1 MDKIKASEVF
11 VTIVKQGSMIKA
23 ADYLGMSR
31 AMVTRYLNE
40 MEEWAGVRLLHR
52 TTRKQ
57 SLTSVGEQ
65 VYQQSLQ
72 LLEMAEQIPAN
83 VVKESHQ
90 ISGLVRITSSQ
101 SLANSVLSVAI
112 SEFMLIYPLIAVD
125 LQITNQTVN
134 LVEERIDIALR
145 ITNHL
150 EPNLIA
156 RPLATCI
163 SVVCASNDYLA
174 QKGVPKTPDELA
186 HHQCLTYRFFGR
198 SLWEFNQGDERF
210 SVPVEGNL
218 SANESV
224 VLLQAT
230 LRNAGISLQPYYSV
244 KPYLENGELIQ
255 ILSDYQAQPMG
266 IYAVLASRQNMP
278 AAVRA
283 LLDFLVE
290 WFSLS
295 PHWNALSGSHFL
307 NNQLVRKSLR

>member
-11 VTIVKQGSMIKA
+11 ITIVKQGSMIKA

-40 MEEWAGVRLLHR
+40 MEQWAGVRLLHR

-72 LLEMAEQIPAN
+72 LLEMAERIPAN
-83 VVKESHQ
+83 VAQESHQ

-101 SLANSVLSVAI
+101 SLANSILSVAI
-112 SEFMLIYPLIAVD
+112 SEFMQRYPLIAVD

-163 SVVCASNDYLA
+163 SVVCASHTYLA
-174 QKGVPKTPDELA
+174 QKGTPKTPDELA

-198 SLWEFNQGDERF
+198 SLWEFSQGDERF

-230 LRNAGISLQPYYSV
+230 LRNAGISLQPYYSA
-244 KPYLENGELIQ
+244 KPYLESGELIQ
-255 ILSDYQAQPMG
+255 VLSKYQAQPMG

-295 PHWNALSGSHFL
+295 PYWHALSG
-307 NNQLVRKSLR
+307 KSLR

>member
-57 SLTSVGEQ
+57 SLTSVGEM
-65 VYQQSLQ
+65 VYEQSLQ
-72 LLEMAEQIPAN
+72 LLEMAERIPAN
-83 VVKESHQ
+83 IPKERHQ

-101 SLANSVLSVAI
+101 SLANSILSVAI
-112 SEFMLIYPLIAVD
+112 CEFMQRYPLIAVD

-156 RPLATCI
+156 RPLATCL
-163 SVVCASNDYLA
+163 SVVCAHKDYLVK
-174 QKGVPKTPDELA
+174 KGIPKTPDDLA
-186 HHQCLTYRFFGR
+186 QHQCLTYRFFGR
-198 SLWEFNQGDERF
+198 SLWEFNLEDKRY
-210 SVPVEGNL
+210 SVPVGGNL

-230 LRNAGISLQPYYSV
+230 LKGAGISLQPYYSA
-244 KPYLENGELIQ
+244 KLYLESGELEH
-255 ILSDYQAQPMG
+255 ILANYQAQPMG

-278 AAVRA
+278 AAVRV

-290 WFSLS
+290 WFSSS
-295 PHWNALSGSHFL
+295 PHWLGLSG
-307 NNQLVRKSLR
+307 KSEI

>member
-57 SLTSVGEQ
+57 SLTSVGEM
-65 VYQQSLQ
+65 VYEQSLQ
-72 LLEMAEQIPAN
+72 LLEMAERIPAN
-83 VVKESHQ
+83 TPKERHQ

-101 SLANSVLSVAI
+101 SLANSILSVAI
-112 SEFMLIYPLIAVD
+112 CEFMQRYPLIAVD

-156 RPLATCI
+156 RSLATCL
-163 SVVCASNDYLA
+163 SVVCAHKDYLA
-174 QKGVPKTPDELA
+174 KKGVPQTPDELA
-186 HHQCLTYRFFGR
+186 QHQCLTYRFFGR
-198 SLWEFNQGDERF
+198 SLWEFNLDDERY
-210 SVPVEGNL
+210 SVPVGGNL

-230 LRNAGISLQPYYSV
+230 LKGAGISLQPYYSA
-244 KPYLENGELIQ
+244 KPYLDNGELEQ
-255 ILSDYQAQPMG
+255 VLSDYQAQPMG

-278 AAVRA
+278 AAVRV

-290 WFSLS
+290 WFASS
-295 PHWNALSGSHFL
+295 PYWLALSG
-307 NNQLVRKSLR
+307 KSLS

>member
-23 ADYLGMSR
+23 ADYLNMSR
-31 AMVTRYLNE
+31 AMVTRYLLE

-52 TTRKQ
+52 TTRQQ
-57 SLTSVGEQ
+57 SLTSVGER
-65 VYQQSLQ
+65 VYQQSLE
-72 LLEMAEQIPAN
+72 LLELAESIPASTP
-83 VVKESHQ
+83 KERHQ

-101 SLANSVLSVAI
+101 SLANSILSVAI
-112 SEFMLIYPLIAVD
+112 SEFMQQYPLIAVD

-134 LVEERIDIALR
+134 LIEERIDIALR

-156 RPLATCI
+156 RSLATCI
-163 SVVCASNDYLA
+163 SVVCASKDYLEKEGIP
-174 QKGVPKTPDELA
+174 QSPDELV

-198 SLWEFNQGDERF
+198 SLWEFIQGDEHY
-210 SVPVEGNL
+210 SVPVGGNL

-230 LRNAGISLQPYYSV
+230 LKGMGISLQPYYSV
-244 KPYLENGELIQ
+244 KPYLENNELIQ
-255 ILSDYQAQPMG
+255 LLTHYQAKPMG

-278 AAVRA
+278 VAVRT

-290 WFSLS
+290 WFASS
-295 PHWNALSGSHFL
+295 SYWSALSGE
-307 NNQLVRKSLR
+307 SLR

>member
-57 SLTSVGEQ
+57 SLTSVGEM
-65 VYQQSLQ
+65 VYEQSVQ
-72 LLEMAEQIPAN
+72 LLEMAERIPAN
-83 VVKESHQ
+83 IPKERHQ

-101 SLANSVLSVAI
+101 SLANSILSVAI
-112 SEFMLIYPLIAVD
+112 CEFMQRYPLIAVD

-156 RPLATCI
+156 RSLATCL
-163 SVVCASNDYLA
+163 SVVCAHKDYLA
-174 QKGVPKTPDELA
+174 KKGIPQTPDKLA
-186 HHQCLTYRFFGR
+186 QHQCLTYRFFGR
-198 SLWEFNQGDERF
+198 SLWEFNLGDERY
-210 SVPVEGNL
+210 SVPVGGNL

-230 LRNAGISLQPYYSV
+230 LKGAGISLQPYYSA
-244 KPYLENGELIQ
+244 KPYIESGELEQ

-278 AAVRA
+278 AAVRV

-290 WFSLS
+290 WFSSS
-295 PHWNALSGSHFL
+295 PYWLALSG
-307 NNQLVRKSLR
+307 KSLG

>member
-11 VTIVKQGSMIKA
+11 ITIVKQGSMIKA

-40 MEEWAGVRLLHR
+40 MEQWAGVRLLHR

-72 LLEMAEQIPAN
+72 LLEMAERIPAN
-83 VVKESHQ
+83 VAQESHQ

-101 SLANSVLSVAI
+101 SLANSILSVAI
-112 SEFMLIYPLIAVD
+112 SEFMQRYPLIAVD

-163 SVVCASNDYLA
+163 SVVCASHTYLA
-174 QKGVPKTPDELA
+174 QKGIPKTPDELA

-198 SLWEFNQGDERF
+198 SLWEFSQGDERF

-230 LRNAGISLQPYYSV
+230 LRNAGISLQPYYSA
-244 KPYLENGELIQ
+244 KPYLESGELIQ
-255 ILSDYQAQPMG
+255 VLSEYQAQPMG

-295 PHWNALSGSHFL
+295 PYWHALSG
-307 NNQLVRKSLR
+307 KSLR